1 MKPNQLAT
9 LTLRLMGIYCL
20 IQSVPILGMFGTVIV
35 YAQHSDGGSTT
46 SALVASLLP
55 GVCMLVIGVL
65 LICFATPWGEKL
77 TPPVTT
83 DASVSPISFEQVQ
96 LLAFAL
102 TGLLIFADAL
112 PQLFNSISDLMSW
125 VTAGK
130 DDWQRQGTYRAYSFR
145 EGTAAIGTVLKAVL
159 GFILFFRAR
168 GFANFW
174 RSLRQFGTPKPPQA

>member
-9 LTLRLMGIYCL
+9 LTLRLLGIYCL

-55 GVCMLVIGVL
+55 GVCLLAIGIL
-65 LICFATPWGEKL
+65 LIVFSTPLGEKL
-77 TPPVTT
+77 HRPVTAET
-83 DASVSPISFEQVQ
+83 IASPISFEQIQV
-96 LLAFAL
+96 LAFAVA
-102 TGLLIFADAL
+102 GVLIFADAL
-112 PQLFNSISDLMSW
+112 PQLFNSIFHLISW

-130 DDWQRQGTYRAYSFR
+130 DDWQRQGTYGAYSFR
-145 EGTAAIGTVLKAVL
+145 EGTAAIGTVLKTVL
-159 GFILFFRAR
+159 GLILFFRPR

-174 RSLRQFGTPKPPQA
+174 RSLRTFGTPKPPQS